1 MLHSCVFIFFNFQTF
16 FYPQSFPC
24 SNIAQ
29 IYLNS
34 INDLPDLS
42 TTCVYHVLGGVYQVY
57 GANWYTPVCTCSIH
71 LHHARMCTPPV
82 HSLHHCQPSFYGW
95 SIKANNFC
103 SYNSSSSVNSPESTM
118 VTCMLGVPL
127 CDPTCSIFLMVDIP
141 SFNTRPKTTCLPSNQ
156 LVSAV
161 QMKN

>member
-1 MLHSCVFIFFNFQTF
+1 VSSSFSTFNLFLLLLLPAILSMFEYSTNLFKIYQRSTRFIYNMCVPRIGWCVPGVRCQ
-16 FYPQSFPC
+16 
-24 SNIAQ
+24 
-29 IYLNS
+29 LVH
-34 INDLPDLS
+34 
-42 TTCVYHVLGGVYQVY
+42 TCVHTPAPRTHVH
-57 GANWYTPVCTCSIH
+57 TSC
-71 LHHARMCTPPV
+71 

>member
-1 MLHSCVFIFFNFQTF
+1 MCVPHVRTVQVLPVDITWVDIT
-16 FYPQSFPC
+16 C
-24 SNIAQ
+24 
-29 IYLNS
+29 IYNM
-34 INDLPDLS
+34 
-42 TTCVYHVLGGVYQVY
+42 CV
-57 GANWYTPVCTCSIH
+57 PRVCTRCTEVPQHAGAH
-71 LHHARMCTPPV
+71 LL
-82 HSLHHCQPSFYGW
+82 SLSVNHCRPSFYGW
-95 SIKANNFC
+95 SKKDHVVGANNFC
-103 SYNSSSSVNSPESTM
+103 DHNSSSSVNSPESTM